1 MILKRQD
8 FIDKVSSMVMS
19 TPPNY
24 KEIIGINIGSKLMPT
39 VTEIYELELGAS
51 ITPTIAPLLLPKDID
66 FFS

>member
-24 KEIIGINIGSKLMPT
+24 KEISGINIGSKPMPT
-39 VTEIYELELGAS
+39 VTEIYELELGPNRCS
-51 ITPTIAPLLLPKDID
+51 IPA
-66 FFS
+66 